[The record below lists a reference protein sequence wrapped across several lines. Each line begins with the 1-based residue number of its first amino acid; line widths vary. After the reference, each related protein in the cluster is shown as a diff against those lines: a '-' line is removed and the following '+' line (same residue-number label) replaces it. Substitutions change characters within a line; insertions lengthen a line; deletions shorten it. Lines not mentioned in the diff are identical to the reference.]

1 MIQAADTIAEMKT
14 TSSSLSANII
24 SLQSKEQSSSEFK
37 SSDIQKKAKKSND
50 NAMFSSMVQI
60 KILTIL
66 PELIWS
72 RIDDDDF
79 FVATQLFIFSRHIST
94 GLKLDTDLMTNYPV
108 AKKQWDLLA
117 PFFFTIKH
125 QCLQT
130 LERENL
136 TSEVASRCLASLLLL
151 ENCQLEKLLS
161 TFLQTRA
168 KTFQKTVNE
177 EDFDLVKEK
186 LLKSMKILLN
196 TVKIV
201 DDCFIDSENGESLLA
216 RELKHISGDNSVPT
230 ISLLDHHKSSIYQT
244 LPDIIAKYKPQ
255 VFCNQLSQEALKDA
269 MSSWMKTVENIAQ
282 NQLKSL
288 IKLIGSIKTIQDI
301 QQLMRED
308 VEKPKNWPI
317 ICQELFLPE
326 GLDFFKQFYQSL
338 INERIQEI
346 INIFWIDILRELS
359 DDVQFLTAEN
369 DGYSKKLQKYV
380 WAEDSTDNPLS
391 LKDALS
397 SNKSSHSLL
406 MKVRGYTVPIV
417 QLCNKIDGSLE
428 KLFKDLKNYMK
439 NLSDS
444 NQYRK
449 MKKVDPD
456 QQRIVTFLKE
466 CSRENISKLITAI
479 KSSNFKRTPE
489 NLLIVARL
497 LQAISE
503 LCPNLQSCFSGHLLF
518 EPSFFRDSA
527 INDEGASEWKSI
539 CGLLEEE
546 SLRFW
551 TEWMEFFIGNWSCLE
566 HKVDVGVI
574 LKDFPCWETII
585 IEEKDEGENIIQSE
599 IHVPSQISFTV
610 HCWIYEIIGNLNKII
625 PHTLPK
631 IIHLKIVDRF
641 VETLFAHY
649 EILSKDEFVNGNQ
662 KTTWQFFFDIKVLI
676 MLFISR
682 DNKEANEKFQML
694 VNHFKSMIDPF
705 DFDVFYKHVNLNIKK
720 NAARMQHGVACL
732 IPSMEQLNNIL
743 ANQNVTSLQDKDP
756 NILSMSSTSTTVEWF
771 SLLPVITTKEATV
784 VSEAPKKEE
793 RKVKCNF
800 IYKIL
805 SLVLA

>member
-1 MIQAADTIAEMKT
+1 MIQAADTIADMKT
-14 TSSSLSANII
+14 TSTSLSANITN
-24 SLQSKEQSSSEFK
+24 LQSKEQSSEFK
-37 SSDIQKKAKKSND
+37 SSEKQKLLKKSTD

-94 GLKLDTDLMTNYPV
+94 GLKMDAELTTNYPV

-130 LERENL
+130 LERETL
-136 TSEVASRCLASLLLL
+136 TSELASKCLASLLLL

-186 LLKSMKILLN
+186 LLKSIKILLN

-201 DDCFIDSENGESLLA
+201 HDCFIEGENSGSLLSK
-216 RELKHISGDNSVPT
+216 ELKHISGESSVPT
-230 ISLLDHHKSSIYQT
+230 ISLLDHHKSSIYRT
-244 LPDIIAKYKPQ
+244 LPDIIGKYKPQ
-255 VFCNQLSQEALKDA
+255 AFCKQMSQEAIKNA
-269 MSSWMKTVENIAQ
+269 MSSWMKTVEIIAQ

-288 IKLIGSIKTIQDI
+288 IKLIGSIKTIQDV
-301 QQLMRED
+301 QQQMRKD
-308 VEKPKNWPI
+308 IGKPKTWPT
-317 ICQELFLPE
+317 ICEELFLSE
-326 GLDFFKQFYQSL
+326 GLDFFKQFYQPL

-346 INIFWIDILRELS
+346 INIFWIDILRELN
-359 DDVQFLTAEN
+359 DDVQSLTAEN
-369 DGYSKKLQKYV
+369 DGYTKKLQKYV
-380 WAEDSTDNPLS
+380 WTEDSTDNPLS

-406 MKVRGYTVPIV
+406 MKVKGCTIPIV
-417 QLCNKIDGSLE
+417 LLCNKIDGNLE
-428 KLFKDLKNYMK
+428 RLFKDLENYLK

-444 NQYRK
+444 IEYRK

-456 QQRIVTFLKE
+456 HKRIVAYLRE
-466 CSRENISKLITAI
+466 CSRENISKLITLI

-489 NLLIVARL
+489 NLLILARL
-497 LQAISE
+497 LQAIAE
-503 LCPNLQSCFSGHLLF
+503 LCPNLQSCFSGHLLL
-518 EPSFFRDSA
+518 ESSFFRDSVN
-527 INDEGASEWKSI
+527 NDEGEAEWKSI

-546 SLRFW
+546 SVRFW
-551 TEWMEFFIGNWSCLE
+551 IEWLELFIGSWSCLE

-574 LKDFPCWETII
+574 LKDFPCWETIA
-585 IEEKDEGENIIQSE
+585 IEEKDESENIVQSE
-599 IHVPSQISFTV
+599 IHVPSQISLSV

-631 IIHLKIVDRF
+631 QIHLKIVDRF
-641 VETLFAHY
+641 LETLFEHY
-649 EILSKDEFVNGNQ
+649 GILSRNEFVNGNQ
-662 KTTWQFFFDIKVLI
+662 KTAWQFFFDIKVLCI
-676 MLFISR
+676 LFISR
-682 DNKEANEKFQML
+682 DNKEANEKFQSV
-694 VNHFKSMIDPF
+694 VNHFKSIIDPF
-705 DFDVFYKHVNLNIKK
+705 DFDVFYKHVNTNIKK

-732 IPSMEQLNNIL
+732 IPWMEQLNNIL
-743 ANQNVTSLQDKDP
+743 TNQNITSLQDKDP
-756 NILSMSSTSTTVEWF
+756 NIFTMSSTSTNVEWF
-771 SLLPVITTKEATV
+771 SLLPVITTKEAIV
-784 VSEAPKKEE
+784 VAEVPKKEE
-793 RKVKCNF
+793 KKV
-800 IYKIL
+800 IYDF
-805 SLVLA
+805 